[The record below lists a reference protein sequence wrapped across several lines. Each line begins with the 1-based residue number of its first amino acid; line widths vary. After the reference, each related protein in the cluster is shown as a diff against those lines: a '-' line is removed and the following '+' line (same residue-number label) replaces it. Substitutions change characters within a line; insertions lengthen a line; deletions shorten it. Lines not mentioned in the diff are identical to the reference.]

1 MLGKINLVRASWSV
15 TGLAGK
21 VTVLGLAT
29 VIGIANVIG
38 SAGASLNAVASN
50 ATTATAITNGT
61 LNLTLADGN
70 GGTRTA
76 GFTTAVTGMAPGD
89 TIVRYVRYTQ
99 GANNVDAL
107 NPTLMIADSGST
119 ILTKDVR
126 GLYVLVQTCLNAA
139 VSVAYNNDGTCSA
152 GTETIVL
159 HSTPLASLKSATALN
174 NFVLNGN
181 NTNYL
186 KFSIMLP
193 SGNDETNT
201 NGTTTIAT
209 SRTQTITNVVSTGT
223 AVAST
228 ITFTASVT
236 DVAEMAVGSSFTVS
250 GISSPTG
257 YNGTYTVLARPTSTT
272 FTAAAVNILGSATSS
287 AVTGT
292 ATESSTHIQ
301 AITSISA
308 TATAIGST
316 ITFTASAADVTELA
330 IGQSFTVTS
339 VVASGY
345 NATYTLLAKPSSTTF
360 TALAVNV
367 LGATTALTGTATET
381 YTTVQN
387 LTANITWTLAE
398 DQRVGTTTQG

>member
-1 MLGKINLVRASWSV
+1 MLGKLNLLKASWSFTSLAAKV
-15 TGLAGK
+15 GVIAVATTIGLA
-21 VTVLGLAT
+21 
-29 VIGIANVIG
+29 NVVG

-61 LNLTLADGN
+61 LSLTLADGN
-70 GGTRTA
+70 GSTRTA

-99 GANNVDAL
+99 GVNNVDAL

-152 GTETIVL
+152 GTETVVL
-159 HSTPLASLKSATALN
+159 PSTPLSSLKTANSLS
-174 NFVLNGN
+174 NFVLSGN
-181 NTNYL
+181 STNYL

-201 NGTTTIAT
+201 NGTTAIAT
-209 SRTQTITNVVSTGT
+209 SRTQSITNVVSTAT

-236 DVAEMAVGSSFTVS
+236 DVAELPAGTSFVVS
-250 GISSPTG
+250 GIASPTG
-257 YNGTYTVLARPTSTT
+257 YNGTYTVLARPTPTT
-272 FTAAAVNILGSATSS
+272 FTASAVNILGSATSTS
-287 AVTGT
+287 VTGT
-292 ATESSTHIQ
+292 ATESATHIQ
-301 AITSISA
+301 AITSITA
-308 TATAIGST
+308 AATAIGST
-316 ITFTASAADVTELA
+316 VTFTASAADVTELA
-330 IGQSFTVTS
+330 VGQSFTVTS

-345 NATYTLLAKPSSTTF
+345 NATYTLVAKPSATTF

-381 YTTVQN
+381 YTTIQN

-398 DQRVGTTTQG
+398 DQRAGTTTQG

>member
-1 MLGKINLVRASWSV
+1 VLGKINVIRTSWSV
-15 TGLAGK
+15 SGLAGK
-21 VTVLGLAT
+21 VAVLGLAST
-29 VIGIANVIG
+29 IGVANVIG
-38 SAGASLNAVASN
+38 YAGASLNAVASN

-61 LNLTLADGN
+61 LSLTLADGN
-70 GGTRTA
+70 GSTRTA

-99 GANNVDAL
+99 GVNNVDAL

-152 GTETIVL
+152 GTESIVL
-159 HSTPLASLKSATALN
+159 HSTPLASLKTATALN

-209 SRTQTITNVVSTGT
+209 SRTQAITNVVSTGT

-236 DVAEMAVGSSFTVS
+236 DVAELAIGASFVVS
-250 GISSPTG
+250 GIASPTG

-272 FTAAAVNILGSATSS
+272 FTAAAVNILGSATST

-292 ATESSTHIQ
+292 STQSSTHTQ

-316 ITFTASAADVTELA
+316 VTFTASASDVTELA

-345 NATYTLLAKPSSTTF
+345 NGTYTLLAKPSSTTF
-360 TALAVNV
+360 TALAVNL